1 MVWNTPGSGPDRNRQ
16 GARQA
21 ESQRQ
26 GSGGWRSIIGPNFS
40 GEGMIR
46 RWIIIVA
53 VLIVAASSIHVIQE
67 QQQGV
72 VLRFGR
78 FSALLPPGIAVTWP
92 WPIDSVTKIN
102 ANALRTYR
110 AELSLL
116 TADESSLFLT
126 VNVQYQIGDPR
137 QYLFAS
143 RNADQILEQ
152 IVHSVVREQV
162 GHSPWS
168 RLFKERSM
176 LAATIKENLQAA
188 LKSYQTGLVVSD
200 VTFADLRPPD
210 ALKAAVDAVDDATG
224 ARERAMS
231 EANAYAADV
240 LPRAR
245 GRAESIRVRAQA
257 DKLATISQAQGE
269 AERFS
274 LVAQAYKDDPALT
287 RQRLWYETMEQ
298 VLKQNHKI
306 ITSDGRNPVSITY
319 QVNPTQSSAATP
331 PLSQQPL
338 VQALPHSSDVLV
350 EPSAP
355 IKSSPE
361 PLRNPERQPRAASG
375 R

>member
-21 ESQRQ
+21 GSQRQ
-26 GSGGWRSIIGPNFS
+26 SNGGWRSMIQPHFS
-40 GEGMIR
+40 GEGLIR

-78 FSALLPPGIAVTWP
+78 LSALLPPGIAVTWP
-92 WPIDSVTKIN
+92 WPIESVTKIN
-102 ANALRTYR
+102 ATALKTYR

-116 TADESSLFLT
+116 TADESSVLLT

-168 RLFKERSM
+168 RLFQQPSV
-176 LAATIKENLQAA
+176 LAASAKENLQAA

-200 VTFADLRPPD
+200 LTFANLRPPD
-210 ALKAAVDAVDDATG
+210 ALKAAFDAVDDASG
-224 ARERAMS
+224 ARARAMS

-240 LPRAR
+240 IPQAR

-257 DKLATISQAQGE
+257 DKLATISQAQGQ

-274 LVAQAYKDDPALT
+274 LVAKTDKDDPVLT

-306 ITSDGRNPVSITY
+306 INSDGRNSVSITY
-319 QVNPTQSSAATP
+319 QINPIQLSAATP
-331 PLSQQPL
+331 PVSQPAL
-338 VQALPHSSDVLV
+338 VQALPRSSEALA
-350 EPSAP
+350 EPSVP
-355 IKSSPE
+355 IKASPE
-361 PLRNPERQPRAASG
+361 PLRNPERQPRASG